1 MSRMPKMFFLVAAAY
16 ILAGTCWGLYMSITH
31 DFSTSPAH
39 AHLNLIGWVSM
50 SIMGGFYALLGKD
63 TPAWLVKTN
72 FALSNIG
79 VLCMI
84 SGMTLLFTGVA
95 PMPKLVPLI
104 AVGEFSV
111 VGGFISFFGAVAL
124 SLKTA
129 HNPGVTGRAAHAI
142 A

>member
-1 MSRMPKMFFLVAAAY
+1 MPKLFFLAAASY
-16 ILAGTCWGLYMSITH
+16 IIAGTIWGVYMSTTH
-31 DFSTSPAH
+31 DFTTSPAH

-50 SIMGGFYALLGKD
+50 SIMGGFYALLGRD

-84 SGMTLLFTGVA
+84 SGMTLLFTGLV
-95 PMPKLVPLI
+95 PLPKLVPLI
-104 AVGEFSV
+104 AIGELSV
-111 VGGFISFFGAVAL
+111 VGGFISFFGAVVL
-124 SLKTA
+124 SL
-129 HNPGVTGRAAHAI
+129 RAANNPSVIHHQTHAI

>member
-1 MSRMPKMFFLVAAAY
+1 MPKLFFLAAASY
-16 ILAGTCWGLYMSITH
+16 IIAGTSWGVYMSTTH
-31 DFSTSPAH
+31 DFTTSPAH

-50 SIMGGFYALLGKD
+50 SIMGGFYALLGRD

-84 SGMTLLFTGVA
+84 SGMTLLFTGLV
-95 PMPKLVPLI
+95 PLPKLVPLI
-104 AVGEFSV
+104 AIGELSV
-111 VGGFISFFGAVAL
+111 VGGFISFFGAVVL
-124 SLKTA
+124 SLRVA
-129 HNPGVTGRAAHAI
+129 NNPNAIHHQTHAI